1 MVSAWKRMAA
11 SASTVEYTPHAP
23 SHGSTRSSYWNPR
36 TSNPFTNVSA
46 QSLRLDMS
54 ASTAPIRSLEI
65 LLKTSSSKTSA
76 RLASKGTVS
85 PMSALGISVI
95 STEPSSRV
103 TISGFTISISS
114 ALSSTAS
121 ASRPAGAAYSP
132 LSTAI
137 NIP

>member
-1 MVSAWKRMAA
+1 
-11 SASTVEYTPHAP
+11 
-23 SHGSTRSSYWNPR
+23 
-36 TSNPFTNVSA
+36 
-46 QSLRLDMS
+46 MS
-54 ASTAPIRSLEI
+54 ASTAPIKSLEI
-65 LLKTSSSKTSA
+65 LLKMSSSKTSA
-76 RLASKGTVS
+76 KLASKGTVS

-103 TISGFTISISS
+103 TISGFTISISKD
-114 ALSSTAS
+114 SSGIS